1 MVKDLKEWELLNDK
15 QKVVAKSFRIEKASH
30 MHWYA
35 KPNIE
40 KNPENI
46 IIHYGTN

>member
-1 MVKDLKEWELLNDK
+1 M
-15 QKVVAKSFRIEKASH
+15 SH

-46 IIHYGTN
+46 IIYCDTNDISNDTDPEK